1 MKKVQVGKTYVGVV
15 EDNQD
20 PKKEGRV
27 KVRVMDVF
35 DDLKIEDVPWATPWK
50 DLNGNG
56 SNIPDKGKVVITVFD
71 QGDVY
76 KPEFIFSDHYNI
88 NLENKLKSL
97 SDSDYLSMKSLLFDH
112 KTQIYVN
119 DSEGLKID
127 HKYNNINIK
136 ENSVNINLKDNNMM
150 VNIGDET
157 ANQQMLLGNHWLDWF
172 DEFVD
177 ILMGTAFIAGGAP
190 AMPSPPLIRSLLKYK
205 ALKNPK
211 FLSHHVN
218 VVDNDKVSNVK
229 SDKREESAQL
239 GDGWTSTKA
248 ENTVTTV
255 TSEKHEPQDGP
266 KPAYD
271 DKYVAPSTEVPGT
284 PDTKTS
290 STVLPPSP
298 DLSIP
303 QSNKKVEDL
312 IRFLKSKSYKI
323 FEENEVMNIVALRK
337 KDTKP
342 TNLFDDELN
351 IFFKNSKGNWDLMEY
366 SITTVPGYKPGTET
380 LPENVAILR
389 LGQYVDQL
397 KMGYHKEDE
406 KHKCLKFDKCA
417 IHRNDN
423 INTYNYESATE
434 IGNFSINIHRSSDLS
449 TSEYVFNYSEGS
461 QVFKNVNQYN
471 QFIKLC
477 ENQEN
482 NANKLLF
489 TYTLCSKKEF
499 EDFIPII
506 NADGTLNVERKSLED
521 EMKEKANAEM
531 ESAKGSSADLAAK
544 LPPVKVKTIV
554 DKLKDLEFKS
564 EPGKPSISTFQ
575 SNNVGATSSLPVF
588 DDSDNLS
595 SKIISFGEGLTE
607 LDINNIMRSNPG
619 MGIRDA
625 ITKIVFPKLRK
636 ELMTHIKYLI
646 EKGKLKKSDY
656 FGLDNKV
663 VEGKLL
669 YTSGEE
675 KGLVVWRTS
684 VIDTNPK
691 NNIPS
696 LHELKQSDFKILLGK
711 YTNIFDIPTKKI
723 VPTRPSPNNSWVI
736 ENESSSK
743 VIFFVEVKFIPYI
756 FNAEL
761 LF

>member
-27 KVRVMDVF
+27 RIRVMDVF
-35 DDLKIEDVPWATPWK
+35 DDLKLEDIPWATPWK

-76 KPEFIFSDHYNI
+76 KPEFIFSDHYNA
-88 NLENKLKSL
+88 NLESKLKSL

-157 ANQQMLLGNHWLDWF
+157 ADQQMLLGNHWLDWF

-177 ILMGTAFIAGGAP
+177 ALMGTAFLAGGAP
-190 AMPSPPLIRSLLKYK
+190 TIPSPALIRSLLKYK
-205 ALKNPK
+205 SIKNPVL
-211 FLSHHVN
+211 LSRHVN
-218 VVDNDKVSNVK
+218 VVDNDKVSTVK
-229 SDKREESAQL
+229 SEKREENAQL
-239 GDGWTSTKA
+239 GDGWTSTKS
-248 ENTVTTV
+248 ENTMTTV

-266 KPAYD
+266 KPEYD

-290 STVLPPSP
+290 STVVPPAP
-298 DLSIP
+298 DPSVP

-312 IRFLKSKSYKI
+312 IRFLNSKSYKV
-323 FEENEVMNIVALRK
+323 FEENEVLNIVALRT
-337 KDTKP
+337 KDDKP
-342 TNLFDDELN
+342 TNLFDDELHV
-351 IFFKNSKGNWDLMEY
+351 FFKNSKGNWDLMEY
-366 SITTVPGYKPGTET
+366 SITTVPGYKTGTET

-397 KMGYHKEDE
+397 KIGYHKDDE

-423 INTYNYESATE
+423 INKYNYESTTE
-434 IGNFSINIHRSSDLS
+434 VGNFAINIHRSSDIS
-449 TSEYVFNYSEGS
+449 TADYVFNYSEGS
-461 QVFKNVNQYN
+461 QVFKNINQYN

-477 ENQEN
+477 ENQET
-482 NANKLLF
+482 NANKSLF

-499 EDFIPII
+499 ESFVPLI
-506 NADGTLNVERKSLED
+506 NPDGSKNIERKSLAD
-521 EMKEKANAEM
+521 EVKEKTNAEM
-531 ESAKGSSADLAAK
+531 ESVKGSSADLAAK
-544 LPPVKVKTIV
+544 IPPEKTKTIV
-554 DKLKDLEFKS
+554 DKLKDLEFTS
-564 EPGKPSISTFQ
+564 EPSKPKIESFQ
-575 SNNVGATSSLPVF
+575 N
-588 DDSDNLS
+588 DNLFDQS
-595 SKIISFGEGLTE
+595 PILASKVISFGEGLTKLN
-607 LDINNIMRSNPG
+607 LDAIMKSNPG
-619 MGIRDA
+619 LTIKDA
-625 ITKIVFPKLRK
+625 VTKIVFPKLRG
-636 ELMTHIKYLI
+636 ELMNHIRYLV
-646 EKGKLKKSDY
+646 KNGKLKKSDY
-656 FGLDNKV
+656 FYLDDK
-663 VEGKLL
+663 
-669 YTSGEE
+669 GEIKSE

-684 VIDTNPK
+684 VIDKDTK
-691 NNIPS
+691 TDTQG
-696 LHELKQSDFKILLGK
+696 LHELKGADFKILLSK
-711 YTNIFDIPTKKI
+711 YTNIFDMVTKKI
-723 VPTRPSPNNSWVI
+723 VPTKTSPNNSWVI
-736 ENESSSK
+736 ENESASS
-743 VIFFVEVKFIPYI
+743 VIFFVEVKFIP
-756 FNAEL
+756 FVA
-761 LF
+761 

>member
-1 MKKVQVGKTYVGVV
+1 MKKVQIGRTYVGVV

-20 PKKEGRV
+20 PQKQGRV

-35 DDLKIEDVPWATPWK
+35 DNLKLEDIPWATPWK

-56 SNIPDKGKVVITVFD
+56 SNVPDKGKVVITVFD
-71 QGDVY
+71 QGDTY
-76 KPEFIFSDHYNI
+76 KPEFIFSDHYNL

-136 ENSVNINLKDNNMM
+136 ENGVNINLKDNNMM

-157 ANQQMLLGNHWLDWF
+157 ADQQMLLGNHWLDWF
-172 DEFVD
+172 DEFVEA
-177 ILMGTAFIAGGAP
+177 LMGTAFLAGGAP
-190 AMPSPPLIRSLLKYK
+190 TIPSPALIRSLLKYK
-205 ALKNPK
+205 SIKNPVL
-211 FLSHHVN
+211 LSHHVN
-218 VVDNDKVSNVK
+218 VVDNDKVSTVK
-229 SDKREESAQL
+229 SEKREESAQL
-239 GDGWTSTKA
+239 GDGWTSTKE

-266 KPAYD
+266 KPEYD
-271 DKYVAPSTEVPGT
+271 DKYVAPSTDVPGI

-290 STVLPPSP
+290 STVLPPAP
-298 DLSIP
+298 DLTTP

-312 IRFLKSKSYKI
+312 IRFLNSKSYKV
-323 FEENEVMNIVALRK
+323 FEENEVLNIVALRT
-337 KDTKP
+337 KDDKP
-342 TNLFDDELN
+342 TNLFDDELHV
-351 IFFKNSKGNWDLMEY
+351 FFKNAKGNWDLMEY

-397 KMGYHKEDE
+397 KMGYHKDDE

-423 INTYNYESATE
+423 VSKYNYESVTE
-434 IGNFSINIHRSSDLS
+434 MGNYSINLHRSSEIGTAD
-449 TSEYVFNYSEGS
+449 YVFNYSEGS
-461 QVFKNVNQYN
+461 QVFKNINQYN

-477 ENQEN
+477 ENQET
-482 NANKLLF
+482 NANKSLF
-489 TYTLCSKKEF
+489 TYTICYKKEF
-499 EDFIPII
+499 EGFVPLI
-506 NADGTLNVERKSLED
+506 NPDGSKNIERKSLED

-531 ESAKGSSADLAAK
+531 ESVKGSSADLAAK
-544 LPPVKVKTIV
+544 VPPVKTKTIV
-554 DKLKDLEFKS
+554 DKLKELEFKS

-575 SNNVGATSSLPVF
+575 SSNVGATNSLPVF

-607 LDINNIMRSNPG
+607 LDINTIMRSNPG
-619 MGIRDA
+619 LNMKDA

-656 FGLDNKV
+656 FRLDNTK
-663 VEGKLL
+663 
-669 YTSGEE
+669 YYQSGDE

-743 VIFFVEVKFIPYI
+743 VIFFVEVKFIPFADYDPRLI
-756 FNAEL
+756 AGTI
-761 LF
+761 